1 MSNKISH
8 YSQALAREMAYSRL
22 LLGSFMSKPR
32 VCLEYAYSLPRVCLE
47 YAKSMPRV
55 CLGLSQSGVSGLSVR
70 SKRTPSPKQADSHSE
85 VSRLC
90 ALRYAALILMMVA
103 GACQMW
109 AQTEISSL
117 SDIKAVNGNYK
128 LSSSFST
135 TGTARVGG
143 TEGGAVIGTSTNPFK
158 GTIDGQLVTI
168 IGTWDKPLFGY
179 VEDATIKNVI
189 IKSVSIDIDDDNTNA
204 GAIASNAK
212 GETRIYN
219 CGILGGSVSGTK
231 YVGGLV
237 GLLDHK
243 GQTNK
248 GSRVIN
254 CFSYANVSGGTDV
267 GGIVG
272 FNNYTSTSGDIR
284 TMVMNCMF
292 YGTGTGIY
300 PIYGGNEISN
310 KDASKLNNYN
320 YYCYENLP
328 TAYIATKVVN
338 SKTVTQFN
346 CALSAEE
353 RFLNR
358 FEFYR
363 LLLNSTRELAA
374 YYVDPNPE
382 TITVSGTD
390 HKRYHKDLMAKWVL
404 DKSIAPYPILKEQ
417 GYYSSIIN
425 NYESKVSNNK
435 SVINYVKSVAPETPE
450 TTKTLSVTLTGT
462 GITTTS
468 LSLPITDK
476 DPANYNYCYHK
487 VQLPYFNDV
496 GEGNYTKWSDNKSHV
511 VTGWEVSFN
520 DGTEGSFYSDS
531 YDVTMSTDGKS
542 IIKTPYNYADRSTYA
557 KDLKENQIYA
567 QGAYLNVPDGVSS
580 ITITPHWATAVY
592 LSDANYD
599 SYNYN
604 GAGVTDFGTRY
615 VDGNEYD
622 INGSSQKVYTSIST
636 AFGAL
641 PNASSVYDNAVV
653 LVGNYHHGII
663 NNDYELSSSSSK
675 PYTTMSIDLDKD
687 NEPDYSLIFRSGKQK
702 DLYSIRYD
710 FINIPG
716 MAMAHKTASNNNM
729 GIPGNSKIRGWFEI
743 TNTALIRY
751 NQFEYE
757 FNHQGT
763 KASNPLILLGGVI
776 EQFVSTNYASDNG
789 TANIEN
795 TTNIYLGGNVWFK
808 LFNNGVHGDKTNT
821 KTAHRPISVTGGE
834 YEKFYLSGYFSPNNK
849 TYFTDNAE
857 CYIDGGKFGEVA
869 GAGQEKI
876 DGSVTWVINHA
887 DIREFYGGGINPNK
901 PISGN
906 IFVDIKNSNVT
917 NYCGGPKFGNMAD
930 NMTVTTNATGGTFG
944 TFYGAGNGGTALVR
958 QRTYNQSGAVNYD
971 WNSNSNTNTVYT
983 YTTGAN
989 KRGTYNTTKGGVS
1002 ISYEYEHFEG
1012 SSDKTVGRFYVNYA
1026 SLSTAQTNDVFSTLT
1041 GCTITG
1047 NFYGGGSLGK
1057 VSGNAT
1063 SVLENCIVN
1072 GSVFGAGYSATAPT
1086 ADVFPAEGFTN
1097 HVAEPEELNR
1107 PRYNSTTGM
1116 FEKGTYPDPEEYT
1129 WSNTYGGNT
1138 SSTSLVVNDK
1148 GHWIH
1153 TDVPIGSLGIVE
1165 GNVILTLK
1173 GSTTVGGSVYGGGD
1187 ESAVKV
1193 KEGVANSGNTT
1204 IYLAGNTTVTGN
1216 VYGGGNSGLVEGS
1229 ATVNIQETAP
1239 STNNNNP

>member
-1 MSNKISH
+1 MSKMIQHMGS
-8 YSQALAREMAYSRL
+8 SSKVVAREQAASWQPLSILMEQLRSSLEAGKEQARVW
-22 LLGSFMSKPR
+22 LGH
-32 VCLEYAYSLPRVCLE
+32 
-47 YAKSMPRV
+47 
-55 CLGLSQSGVSGLSVR
+55 LSVR
-70 SKRTPSPKQADSHSE
+70 QERTLGTSGAHCESVRDVLHFF
-85 VSRLC
+85 
-90 ALRYAALILMMVA
+90 RYAACLMMVMM
-103 GACQMW
+103 GVNLWGQE
-109 AQTEISSL
+109 EIMDITSL
-117 SDIKAVNGNYK
+117 SSITDMTKHYRLTANVSGSGHTTITGPFSGTLEAAINPATHMPYRITDLSAPLFTTLTGTVKNLVFENVNI
-128 LSSSFST
+128 T
-135 TGTARVGG
+135 TGTDV
-143 TEGGAVIGTSTNPFK
+143 GAVASYVQGTSSN
-158 GTIDGQLVTI
+158 
-168 IGTWDKPLFGY
+168 
-179 VEDATIKNVI
+179 
-189 IKSVSIDIDDDNTNA
+189 
-204 GAIASNAK
+204 IAC
-212 GETRIYN
+212 IYN
-219 CGILGGSVSGTK
+219 CGILSGSVSGSGN
-231 YVGGLV
+231 VGGLV
-237 GLLDHK
+237 GVL
-243 GQTNK
+243 GQEGNTTATNDNCYA
-248 GSRVIN
+248 RVIN
-254 CFSYANVSGGTDV
+254 CYSFADIEGGTTK

-272 FNNYTSTSGDIR
+272 KNCFASTSSNIR

-292 YGTGTGIY
+292 YGTGSGIY
-300 PIYGGNEISN
+300 PIYGGEEISN

-328 TAYIATKVVN
+328 TANIATKVVN
-338 SKTVTQFN
+338 NKTVTQFN

-382 TITVSGTD
+382 TITVSETA
-390 HKRYHKDLMAKWVL
+390 HKRYHKDLIAKWVL

-450 TTKTLSVTLTGT
+450 ATKTLSVTLSGT

-476 DPANYNYCYHK
+476 DPANFNYCYHK

-496 GEGNYTKWSDNKSHV
+496 GIGNYTKWSDNKSHV

-520 DGTEGSFYSDS
+520 NGTQGAFYSDS
-531 YDVTMSTDGKS
+531 YDVTMSSDGKS

-615 VDGNEYD
+615 VNGKTYD
-622 INGSSQKVYTSIST
+622 INGSSQIVYTSMSN
-636 AFGAL
+636 ALNAL

-653 LVGNYHHGII
+653 LVGNYHKGDE
-663 NNDYELSSSSSK
+663 NELSSSSSK
-675 PYTTMSIDLDKD
+675 PYTIMSIDLDKD
-687 NEPDYSLIFRSGKQK
+687 SEPDYSLIFRSGKQK
-702 DLYSIRYD
+702 QVYSIRYD

-716 MAMAHKTASNNNM
+716 MAMAHKTASNTNM
-729 GIPGNSKIRGWFEI
+729 GIPGNCKIFRWFEI
-743 TNTALIRY
+743 TNTALIRF
-751 NQFEYE
+751 NQFEYD
-757 FNHQGT
+757 NNG
-763 KASNPLILLGGVI
+763 KASGYPLILLGGVI
-776 EQFVSTNYASDNG
+776 EQFVSTNYANNDQPDINH
-789 TANIEN
+789 

-808 LFNNGVHGDKTNT
+808 LFSNGVHADKEYH

-834 YEKFYLSGYFSPNNK
+834 YETFYLSGYFQPNSP
-849 TYFTDNAE
+849 YYTDNAE

-887 DIREFYGGGINPNK
+887 DIREFYGGGINPSK

-917 NYCGGPKFGNMAD
+917 KYCGGPKFGNMAD

-971 WNSNSNTNTVYT
+971 WNSDNNGNTVKT
-983 YTTGAN
+983 YKSGSN
-989 KRGTYNTTKGGVS
+989 KRGTYNSTKGGIS

-1012 SSDKTVGRFYVNYA
+1012 SSTNTVGRFYVNYA
-1026 SLSTAQTNDVFSTLT
+1026 SLSTAQTNNVFSTLT

-1063 SVLENCIVN
+1063 SILENCTVN

-1097 HVAEPEELNR
+1097 HVATPEELNR

-1116 FEKGTYPDPEEYT
+1116 FEKGTYPDPVEYT

-1138 SSTSLVVNDK
+1138 SSTSLVENNE
-1148 GHWIH
+1148 GNWIH
-1153 TDVPIGSLGIVE
+1153 TNVPISGLGTVE

-1173 GSTTVGGSVYGGGD
+1173 GSTTVSGSVYGGGD

-1193 KEGVANSGNTT
+1193 KEGVADSGNITVT
-1204 IYLAGNTTVTGN
+1204 LAGNTAVTGN
-1216 VYGGGNSGLVEGS
+1216 VYGGGNEGEVEGS
-1229 ATVNIQETAP
+1229 TTVNIEQ
-1239 STNNNNP
+1239 

>member
-1 MSNKISH
+1 MTQDMKKDTILHTMTKLLVRNWRTPVRS
-8 YSQALAREMAYSRL
+8 AAYSSALTSALRVIRILSSMFTGDKNDITSRASRNYVSWSTRLRLVVIL
-22 LLGSFMSKPR
+22 LLMMF
-32 VCLEYAYSLPRVCLE
+32 LEV
-47 YAKSMPRV
+47 
-55 CLGLSQSGVSGLSVR
+55 GQ
-70 SKRTPSPKQADSHSE
+70 
-85 VSRLC
+85 
-90 ALRYAALILMMVA
+90 I
-103 GACQMW
+103 W

-117 SDIKAVNGNYK
+117 SDIKAVDGNYK

-143 TEGGAVIGTSTNPFK
+143 TDEGAEIGTSTNPFK

-168 IGTWDKPLFGY
+168 TGTWDQPLFDY

-189 IKSVSIDIDDDNTNA
+189 IGAASVSGNGSI
-204 GAIASNAK
+204 GAICGNASGA
-212 GETRIYN
+212 TRIYN
-219 CGILGGSVSGTK
+219 CGVLGTVTRTEIGGVTTISCSSSVSGTGD
-231 YVGGLV
+231 VGGIV
-237 GLLDHK
+237 GTLS
-243 GQTNK
+243 GT
-248 GSRVIN
+248 SRVIN
-254 CFSYANVSGGTDV
+254 CFSYASVSGGTYT

-272 FNNYTSTSGDIR
+272 NNTYASKSGDIK

-292 YGTGTGIY
+292 YGTGSAIY
-300 PIYGGNEISN
+300 PIYGGEEISN
-310 KDASKLNNYN
+310 TDASKLNNYN
-320 YYCYENLP
+320 YFCYENLP
-328 TAYIATKVVN
+328 SANIYKDGTTYKY
-338 SKTVTQFN
+338 N

-374 YYVDPNPE
+374 FYVDPNPE
-382 TITVSGTD
+382 TITVSETE
-390 HKRYHKDLMAKWVL
+390 HKRYHKNLMAKWVIDTSL
-404 DKSIAPYPILKEQ
+404 APYPILKEQ
-417 GYYSSIIN
+417 GYYPSIIN
-425 NYESKVSNNK
+425 NYKSEVSNNT
-435 SVINYVKSVAPETPE
+435 SVIKYEESVAPETPE
-450 TTKTLSVTLTGT
+450 TTKTLSVTLSGT

-496 GEGNYTKWSDNKSHV
+496 GTGNYTKWSDNKSHV

-520 DGTEGSFYSDS
+520 NGTKGSFYSDS
-531 YDVTMSTDGKS
+531 YDVTMSTDGKT
-542 IIKTPYNYADRSTYA
+542 ITETPYNFADRSTYA

-592 LSDANYD
+592 LSDASFDKYGYD
-599 SYNYN
+599 K
-604 GAGVTDFGTRY
+604 GPVTDFGTRY
-615 VDGNEYD
+615 VDGNDYN

-636 AFGAL
+636 AFDAL
-641 PNASSVYDNAVV
+641 SNASSVYDNAVV
-653 LVGNYHHGII
+653 LVGNYHKGDD
-663 NNDYELSSSSSK
+663 NELSSSNSK
-675 PYTTMSIDLDKD
+675 PYTLMSIDLDKD
-687 NEPDYSLIFRSGKQK
+687 DEPDYSMIFRSGKQK
-702 DLYSIRYD
+702 NLYSIRYD
-710 FINIPG
+710 FINMPA
-716 MAMAHKTASNNNM
+716 MAMAHKTASNSNM
-729 GIPGNSKIRGWFEI
+729 GIPGNCMVRGRFEI
-743 TNTALIRY
+743 TNTALIRF
-751 NQFEYE
+751 NQFEYD
-757 FNHQGT
+757 NQNKTSGY
-763 KASNPLILLGGVI
+763 PLILLGGVI
-776 EQFVSTNYASDNG
+776 EQFVSTNYATD
-789 TANIEN
+789 ANPDIN
-795 TTNIYLGGNVWFK
+795 HTTNIHLGGNVWFK
-808 LFNNGVHGDKTNT
+808 LFSNGVHGDKTKH
-821 KTAHRPISVTGGE
+821 KTARRPISVTGGE
-834 YEKFYLSGYFSPNNK
+834 YETFYLSGYFQPASPYYENES
-849 TYFTDNAE
+849 AE

-917 NYCGGPKFGNMAD
+917 KYCGGPKFGDMAD

-958 QRTYNQSGAVNYD
+958 QRIFNESNLVNYD
-971 WNSNSNTNTVYT
+971 WNSNNNSKTVST
-983 YTTGAN
+983 YKTGGN
-989 KRGTYNTTKGGVS
+989 KRGTYNSNNGGIS

-1063 SVLENCIVN
+1063 SILENCTVN
-1072 GSVFGAGYSATAPT
+1072 GSVFGAGYSATPPT

-1097 HVAEPEELNR
+1097 HVATPEELNR
-1107 PRYNSTTGM
+1107 PRYNSATGM
-1116 FEKGTYPDPEEYT
+1116 FEKGIYPNPVEYT
-1129 WSNTYGGNT
+1129 WSNTKGGNT
-1138 SSTSLVVNDK
+1138 NTTSLVDDGND
-1148 GHWIH
+1148 HWIH
-1153 TDVPIGSLGIVE
+1153 TDVATSGLGTVE

-1187 ESAVKV
+1187 ESAVKI
-1193 KEGVANSGNTT
+1193 KEGVADSGNIIIT
-1204 IYLAGNTTVTGN
+1204 LSGNATVNGN
-1216 VYGGGNSGLVEGS
+1216 VYGGGNSGEVEGS
-1229 ATVNIQETAP
+1229 TTVNIQE
-1239 STNNNNP
+1239 

>member
-1 MSNKISH
+1 MSKMIQHMES
-8 YSQALAREMAYSRL
+8 SSKGVAREMAASWQPLSILMEQLRSS
-22 LLGSFMSKPR
+22 LGAGKKQAR
-32 VCLEYAYSLPRVCLE
+32 VW
-47 YAKSMPRV
+47 
-55 CLGLSQSGVSGLSVR
+55 LGLSQSEASGLPVR
-70 SKRTPSPKQADSHSE
+70 SKRTPSPKQADSQSE
-85 VSRLC
+85 ASGLR
-90 ALRYAALILMMVA
+90 ALRYAACVMMVMM
-103 GACQMW
+103 GVNLW
-109 AQTEISSL
+109 GQTEITSL
-117 SDIKAVNGNYK
+117 SQITAADGNYVITQDITGGTPGV
-128 LSSSFST
+128 SSFSGTLEAAINSETHMPYRIKNLSAPLFTTLTGTVKNLVFENVNIT
-135 TGTARVGG
+135 TGTDV
-143 TEGGAVIGTSTNPFK
+143 GAVASYVQGTSSN
-158 GTIDGQLVTI
+158 
-168 IGTWDKPLFGY
+168 
-179 VEDATIKNVI
+179 
-189 IKSVSIDIDDDNTNA
+189 
-204 GAIASNAK
+204 IAC
-212 GETRIYN
+212 IYN
-219 CGILGGSVSGTK
+219 CGILSGSVSGSGN
-231 YVGGLV
+231 VGGLV
-237 GLLDHK
+237 GVL
-243 GQTNK
+243 GQEGNTTATNDNCYA
-248 GSRVIN
+248 RVIN
-254 CFSYANVSGGTDV
+254 CYSFADIEGGTTK

-272 FNNYTSTSGDIR
+272 KNCFASTSSNIR

-292 YGTGTGIY
+292 YGTGSGIY
-300 PIYGGNEISN
+300 PIYGGEEISN

-328 TAYIATKVVN
+328 TANIATKVVN
-338 SKTVTQFN
+338 NKTVTQFN

-382 TITVSGTD
+382 TITVSETA

-450 TTKTLSVTLTGT
+450 ATKTLSVTLSGT

-476 DPANYNYCYHK
+476 DPANFNYCYHK

-496 GEGNYTKWSDNKSHV
+496 GTGNYTKWSDNKSHV

-520 DGTEGSFYSDS
+520 NGTQGAFYSDS
-531 YDVTMSTDGKS
+531 YDVTMSSDGKS

-615 VDGNEYD
+615 VNGKTYD
-622 INGSSQKVYTSIST
+622 INGSSQIVYTSMSN
-636 AFGAL
+636 ALNAL

-653 LVGNYHHGII
+653 LVGNYHKGDE
-663 NNDYELSSSSSK
+663 NELSSSSSK
-675 PYTTMSIDLDKD
+675 PYTIMSIDLDKD
-687 NEPDYSLIFRSGKQK
+687 SEPDYSLIFRSGKQK
-702 DLYSIRYD
+702 QVYSIRYD

-716 MAMAHKTASNNNM
+716 MAMAHKTASNTNM
-729 GIPGNSKIRGWFEI
+729 GIPGNCKIFRWFEI
-743 TNTALIRY
+743 TNTALIRF
-751 NQFEYE
+751 NQFEYD
-757 FNHQGT
+757 NNG
-763 KASNPLILLGGVI
+763 KASGYPLILLGGVI
-776 EQFVSTNYASDNG
+776 EQFVSTNYANNDQPDINH
-789 TANIEN
+789 

-808 LFNNGVHGDKTNT
+808 LFSNGVHADKEYH

-834 YEKFYLSGYFSPNNK
+834 YETFYLSGYFQPNSP
-849 TYFTDNAE
+849 YYTDNAE

-887 DIREFYGGGINPNK
+887 DIREFYGGGINPSK

-917 NYCGGPKFGNMAD
+917 KYCGGPKFGNMAD

-971 WNSNSNTNTVYT
+971 WNSDNNGNTVKT
-983 YTTGAN
+983 YKSGSN
-989 KRGTYNTTKGGVS
+989 KRGTYNSTKGGIS

-1012 SSDKTVGRFYVNYA
+1012 SSTNTVGRFYVNYA
-1026 SLSTAQTNDVFSTLT
+1026 SLSTAQTNNVFSTLT

-1063 SVLENCIVN
+1063 SILENCTVN

-1097 HVAEPEELNR
+1097 HVATPEELNR

-1116 FEKGTYPDPEEYT
+1116 FEKGTYPDPVEYT

-1138 SSTSLVVNDK
+1138 SSTSLVENNE
-1148 GHWIH
+1148 GNWIH
-1153 TDVPIGSLGIVE
+1153 TNVPISGLGTVE

-1173 GSTTVGGSVYGGGD
+1173 GSTTVSGSVYGGGD

-1193 KEGVANSGNTT
+1193 KEGVADSGNITVT
-1204 IYLAGNTTVTGN
+1204 LAGNTAVTGN
-1216 VYGGGNSGLVEGS
+1216 VYGGGNEGEVEGS
-1229 ATVNIQETAP
+1229 TTVNIEQ
-1239 STNNNNP
+1239 